1 MILGI
6 GIDLLNVD
14 RVIRLKEEFNEK
26 LPLKILSEE
35 ELKHYKKLTKNQAL
49 FLAKKFCVKEA
60 FSKALGTGI
69 GRGIDFI
76 DINVSKDILGKPIIT
91 LTEKGYNFLEELYKI
106 DYKFLQIDISITD
119 EAPFVNS
126 FVVIS
131 KN

>member
-14 RVIRLKEEFNEK
+14 RVIKLTNKFNDK
-26 LPLKILSEE
+26 FPLKILSEE
-35 ELKHYKKLTKNQAL
+35 ELRHYKKLTKNQII

-60 FSKALGTGI
+60 FSKAIGTGI
-69 GRGIDFI
+69 GRGIDFK
-76 DINVSKDILGKPIIT
+76 DINVSNDILGKPIIT
-91 LTEKGYNFLEELYKI
+91 LTEKGYNFIEELYKT

-119 EAPFVNS
+119 EVQFVNA